1 MIKYHT
7 IKVFKHDKQN
17 YLIIIMIRFMM
28 QVESIG
34 IDIEME
40 ASLGNLIVM
49 IDTSER
55 NHGFNSRELVM
66 VLNIEIM

>member
-34 IDIEME
+34 IDRDRDRDIEME

-49 IDTSER
+49 IDT
-55 NHGFNSRELVM
+55 
-66 VLNIEIM
+66 

>member
-34 IDIEME
+34 IDRDRDIEME

-49 IDTSER
+49 IDT
-55 NHGFNSRELVM
+55 
-66 VLNIEIM
+66 

>member
-49 IDTSER
+49 IDT
-55 NHGFNSRELVM
+55 
-66 VLNIEIM
+66 